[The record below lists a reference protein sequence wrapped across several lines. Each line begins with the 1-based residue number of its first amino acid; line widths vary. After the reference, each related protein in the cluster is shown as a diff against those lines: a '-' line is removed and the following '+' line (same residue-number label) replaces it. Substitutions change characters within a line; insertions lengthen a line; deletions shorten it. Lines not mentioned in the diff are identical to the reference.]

1 MEQDLIDTT
10 TVPIRSSRVPRQH
23 LPSVD
28 LNRIGAGLVTG
39 AAAGALIGG
48 IGARLAMRVVALLG
62 EGAPSFSIGGTLGIL
77 LMGAVL
83 GAIGGL
89 GFALVRWILRLRTSS
104 GSPSLRDVLAGAG
117 YGTILSVL
125 TVLPFFLSPTGELSL
140 APPLVG
146 AALFGW
152 IPLAYGLTLGI
163 ATPWLERRMAP
174 ADRRVGLGW
183 LLVFGMALVLAL
195 AGMTPLLGELVS
207 FPRIVTDLHYAMGLG
222 FQAAHILHRWI
233 VLGVILVYC
242 GLTSLVFWRGS
253 QNGTARLAAVTL
265 LLFAAGFFGR
275 EPALA
280 GGMQAFPLVG
290 LLPGL
295 VQAAGLS
302 LMLVLLVTLPDGRFA
317 LRWARPMVVAW
328 CGWSLLWFVNPLP
341 GTPLDVSTWPEPMV
355 AWVLAVGL
363 GSGLLAVALRMR
375 RSPVQARRQLRPV
388 LLGFATAWL
397 LFGLLWLASTQMP
410 DLRLRG
416 VELPQALLAF
426 GPYLLPWL
434 LLPLS
439 LVVAMRRGLWNASAD
454 ALRLGDLHATDC

>member
-1 MEQDLIDTT
+1 
-10 TVPIRSSRVPRQH
+10 
-23 LPSVD
+23 
-28 LNRIGAGLVTG
+28 
-39 AAAGALIGG
+39 
-48 IGARLAMRVVALLG
+48 
-62 EGAPSFSIGGTLGIL
+62 
-77 LMGAVL
+77 MGAVL

-89 GFALVRWILRLRTSS
+89 GFALMRRLLRLQMSGKTSS
-104 GSPSLRDVLAGAG
+104 LRNILAGAG
-117 YGTILSVL
+117 YGAILSML

-140 APPLVG
+140 ASPLVG
-146 AALFGW
+146 ATLFGW
-152 IPLAYGLTLGI
+152 IPLAYGLALGI
-163 ATPWLERRMAP
+163 ATPGLERRMAV
-174 ADRRVGLGW
+174 ADHRVGLGW
-183 LLVFGMALVLAL
+183 LLAFGMALMLAL

-207 FPRIVTDLHYAMGLG
+207 FPRSCDRSPLRHGVGLSSRPHPPPLDRAWG
-222 FQAAHILHRWI
+222 HSALLRPDRP
-233 VLGVILVYC
+233 
-242 GLTSLVFWRGS
+242 GLL
-253 QNGTARLAAVTL
+253 ARLPKRHGQAGSGD
-265 LLFAAGFFGR
+265 FAALR
-275 EPALA
+275 CRLLRPEPALA
-280 GGMQAFPLVG
+280 GGMQALPLVG

-341 GTPLDVSTWPEPMV
+341 GTPLDISTWPEPMV
-355 AWVLAVGL
+355 AWVLAAGL
-363 GSGLLAVALRMR
+363 GSGLLAVASRMR
-375 RSPVQARRQLRPV
+375 RSPVQTRRQLRPV

-439 LVVAMRRGLWNASAD
+439 LVVAMRRGLWNASED
-454 ALRLGDLHATDC
+454 LLR

>member
-1 MEQDLIDTT
+1 VEKDLIEPS
-10 TVPIRSSRVPRQH
+10 TVSTRQLRATRFRLH
-23 LPSVD
+23 LPPVD

-62 EGAPSFSIGGTLGIL
+62 KGAPSFSIGGTLGIL

-89 GFALVRWILRLRTSS
+89 GFALVRWILRLRASAGISS
-104 GSPSLRDVLAGAG
+104 LKNILAGAG
-117 YGTILSVL
+117 YGAILSVL

-140 APPLVG
+140 ASPLVG

-152 IPLAYGLTLGI
+152 IPLAYGLALGI
-163 ATPWLERRMAP
+163 ATPGLERRMAV
-174 ADRRVGLGW
+174 ADHKVGLGW
-183 LLVFGMALVLAL
+183 LLAFGMALLLAL
-195 AGMTPLLGELVS
+195 VGMAPLLGELVS
-207 FPRIVTDLHYAMGLG
+207 FPRIATDLHYALGLG
-222 FQAAHILHRWI
+222 FQAAHSLHRWI

-253 QNGTARLAAVTL
+253 QNRTARLTAVTL
-265 LLFAAGFFGR
+265 LIFAAGFFGR
-275 EPALA
+275 EPVLA
-280 GGMQAFPLVG
+280 GGMQALPLVG
-290 LLPGL
+290 LLPRL
-295 VQAAGLS
+295 LQVAGLS

-328 CGWSLLWFVNPLP
+328 CVWSLLWFINPLP
-341 GTPLDVSTWPEPMV
+341 DTPLDVSTWPEPLV
-355 AWVLAVGL
+355 AGLMILGL
-363 GSGLLAVALRMR
+363 GSGLLVMAHRLNESPPDQR
-375 RSPVQARRQLRPV
+375 RTIRPV
-388 LLGFATAWL
+388 LLGFATAWF

-410 DLRLRG
+410 DLRLSG
-416 VELPQALLAF
+416 IELPQALLAF

-439 LVVAMRRGLWNASAD
+439 LVVGIRRGLWNAGEDS
-454 ALRLGDLHATDC
+454 LR

>member
-1 MEQDLIDTT
+1 M
-10 TVPIRSSRVPRQH
+10 
-23 LPSVD
+23 
-28 LNRIGAGLVTG
+28 
-39 AAAGALIGG
+39 
-48 IGARLAMRVVALLG
+48 
-62 EGAPSFSIGGTLGIL
+62 
-77 LMGAVL
+77 
-83 GAIGGL
+83 
-89 GFALVRWILRLRTSS
+89 
-104 GSPSLRDVLAGAG
+104 
-117 YGTILSVL
+117 L

-140 APPLVG
+140 ASPLVG

-152 IPLAYGLTLGI
+152 IPLAYGLALGI
-163 ATPWLERRMAP
+163 ATPWLERRMAL
-174 ADRRVGLGW
+174 ADRSVGLGW
-183 LLVFGMALVLAL
+183 LLAFGMALMLAL

-207 FPRIVTDLHYAMGLG
+207 FPKAATELHYALGLG

-253 QNGTARLAAVTL
+253 QNSTARLAAVTL

-280 GGMQAFPLVG
+280 GGMQALPLVG

-295 VQAAGLS
+295 LQAAGLS
-302 LMLVLLVTLPDGRFA
+302 LMLVLLVILPDGRFA

-355 AWVLAVGL
+355 ALVLAAGL

-397 LFGLLWLASTQMP
+397 IVRFALARIDTDARS
-410 DLRLRG
+410 
-416 VELPQALLAF
+416 QAA
-426 GPYLLPWL
+426 
-434 LLPLS
+434 
-439 LVVAMRRGLWNASAD
+439 RR
-454 ALRLGDLHATDC
+454 

>member
-10 TVPIRSSRVPRQH
+10 TVPIRSSRVPRYGQH

-104 GSPSLRDVLAGAG
+104 ESSSLRDVLAGAG
-117 YGTILSVL
+117 YGAILSVL

-140 APPLVG
+140 ASPLVG

-152 IPLAYGLTLGI
+152 IPLAYGLALGI
-163 ATPWLERRMAP
+163 ATPRLERRMAV
-174 ADRRVGLGW
+174 ADHRVGLGW

-207 FPRIVTDLHYAMGLG
+207 FPKAATELHYAFGFG

-253 QNGTARLAAVTL
+253 QNGTARLAVVTL

-280 GGMQAFPLVG
+280 GGMQALPLVG
-290 LLPGL
+290 LVPGL
-295 VQAAGLS
+295 LQAAGLS
-302 LMLVLLVTLPDGRFA
+302 LMLVLLVILPDGRSA
-317 LRWARPMVVAW
+317 LRWERPMVVAW

-355 AWVLAVGL
+355 ALVLAAGL
-363 GSGLLAVALRMR
+363 GSGLLAIALRMR
-375 RSPVQARRQLRPV
+375 RSPVQTRRQLRPV
-388 LLGFATAWL
+388 LLGFTTAWL

-434 LLPLS
+434 LLPIS
-439 LVVAMRRGLWNASAD
+439 LVVAMRRGLWNASA
-454 ALRLGDLHATDC
+454 

>member
-1 MEQDLIDTT
+1 
-10 TVPIRSSRVPRQH
+10 
-23 LPSVD
+23 
-28 LNRIGAGLVTG
+28 
-39 AAAGALIGG
+39 
-48 IGARLAMRVVALLG
+48 
-62 EGAPSFSIGGTLGIL
+62 
-77 LMGAVL
+77 
-83 GAIGGL
+83 
-89 GFALVRWILRLRTSS
+89 
-104 GSPSLRDVLAGAG
+104 
-117 YGTILSVL
+117 
-125 TVLPFFLSPTGELSL
+125 
-140 APPLVG
+140 
-146 AALFGW
+146 
-152 IPLAYGLTLGI
+152 
-163 ATPWLERRMAP
+163 
-174 ADRRVGLGW
+174 
-183 LLVFGMALVLAL
+183 MALVLAL

-207 FPRIVTDLHYAMGLG
+207 FPKAATDLHYALGLG

-280 GGMQAFPLVG
+280 GGMQALPLVG
-290 LLPGL
+290 CCR
-295 VQAAGLS
+295 AGAGRRAEPDAGS
-302 LMLVLLVTLPDGRFA
+302 ASHLPDGRFA

-355 AWVLAVGL
+355 AVVLAAGL

-375 RSPVQARRQLRPV
+375 RSPVQTRRQLRPV

-416 VELPQALLAF
+416 L
-426 GPYLLPWL
+426 
-434 LLPLS
+434 
-439 LVVAMRRGLWNASAD
+439 
-454 ALRLGDLHATDC
+454 